1 MRSTTNNE
9 NNCQPIPRRVL
20 TIPLPSTSADN
31 PMPNNPL
38 TSGDHHMPNNPSTSC
53 DHPMPDNPQASDE
66 PPMSDTLPPST
77 SVQPNEQSMTASS
90 KVFIQTRVGGLPPS
104 RI

>member
-1 MRSTTNNE
+1 MRSTTNND
-9 NNCQPIPRRVL
+9 NSCQPIPRRVL

-31 PMPNNPL
+31 PMPNNPS
-38 TSGDHHMPNNPSTSC
+38 TSG

-77 SVQPNEQSMTASS
+77 SAQPNEQSMTVSS